1 MSLFWNCHNLKNIL
15 TDFSCWPSGHVLLR
29 KVHHHGRV
37 SECGQLLAVVV
48 LERCRHTGR
57 RNHPNGNAQW
67 KWYEISLFL
76 KLQNVSFYHQEI
88 MINEHLK
95 IFEIKSNSSFSRWL
109 RKRLSPDSPKRLFI
123 LYGQP
128 DSTADPNLAV
138 DEQPSSQ
145 RQLSRPSRR
154 HLHVHRP
161 LSGRT

>member
-1 MSLFWNCHNLKNIL
+1 MSSFAKFIIMGE
-15 TDFSCWPSGHVLLR
+15 SRSV
-29 KVHHHGRV
+29 V
-37 SECGQLLAVVV
+37 SYLQSLCSNDVDIPVGGIIP
-48 LERCRHTGR
+48 TGML
-57 RNHPNGNAQW
+57 NENGM
-67 KWYEISLFL
+67 KFHYFL
-76 KLQNVSFYHQEI
+76 NVSFYHQEI

-138 DEQPSSQ
+138 DEQPPAQ
-145 RQLSRPSRR
+145 RQLSCPSRR